1 MTVEREHGGYSIC
14 CDHCSDY
21 VEVDS
26 PDHDWN
32 DVREA
37 ISREG
42 YKAEQVRGVWEHS
55 CPACQEK
62 GTQDGGG
69 MPNATW

>member
-14 CDHCSDY
+14 CDKCSDY

-42 YKAEQVRGVWEHS
+42 YKAEQVRGTWEHT
-55 CPACQEK
+55 CPACQEA
-62 GTQDGGG
+62 GNQDGGG